1 MQRSYRKNSIPDL
14 RRKNHYMNEINLQY
28 LGMRYFIP
36 AVIMI
41 TVLLIGVMMVSAT
54 PNSNFPNTI

>member
-1 MQRSYRKNSIPDL
+1 
-14 RRKNHYMNEINLQY
+14 MNEINLQY